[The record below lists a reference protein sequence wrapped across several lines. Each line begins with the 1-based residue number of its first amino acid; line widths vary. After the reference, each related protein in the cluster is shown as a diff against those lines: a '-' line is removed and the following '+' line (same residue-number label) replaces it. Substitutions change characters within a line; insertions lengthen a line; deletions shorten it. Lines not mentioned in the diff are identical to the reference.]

1 MSETPP
7 LSEQLLRQDALAPGT
22 ASTLVLE
29 QIRRQ
34 QAADEA
40 RERFWFRLASGFWIV
55 AGLCV
60 TIMAMLG
67 GTEMRS
73 SATAVS
79 GGVNAAVPA
88 ANVGHFETTHSDIHF
103 HPIRS
108 PFMAAMMLAP
118 IAILG
123 GLFSSACLILT
134 RRRASR
140 NSLQMTLAALSS
152 EIRELA
158 RQRGPAGGNDK

>member
-1 MSETPP
+1 MSDTPP

-22 ASTLVLE
+22 ASALVLE

-40 RERFWFRLASGFWIV
+40 RERFWFRMASGFWIL
-55 AGLCV
+55 AGVCV
-60 TIMAMLG
+60 TIIAVLG
-67 GTEMRS
+67 GVESHNSVSVVTVPRDAAPEANVARTETMRAEVRFHPLHS
-73 SATAVS
+73 PFATAL
-79 GGVNAAVPA
+79 
-88 ANVGHFETTHSDIHF
+88 
-103 HPIRS
+103 
-108 PFMAAMMLAP
+108 MLAP
-118 IAILG
+118 IAVLG
-123 GLFSSACLILT
+123 GLFSSACLVLT

-158 RQRGPAGGNDK
+158 RGRRP